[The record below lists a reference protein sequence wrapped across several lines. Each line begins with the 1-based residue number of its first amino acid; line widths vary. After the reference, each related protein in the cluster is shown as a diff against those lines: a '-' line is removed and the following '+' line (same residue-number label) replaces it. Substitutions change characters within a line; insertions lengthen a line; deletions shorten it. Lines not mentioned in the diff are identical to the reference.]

1 MAKFPRTMVG
11 GCSVSRLIIG
21 TNWFLGFSHRTPAKD
36 GFIKE
41 HMDEGKITEI
51 LVTFFNAG
59 VDSIM
64 GPLSQYP
71 FMDSAIKRAEDRTGV
86 GCIRINTPFLNV
98 ADTDA
103 ARAEAARTLD
113 RVAALGTTLCLPHH
127 SCVEQ
132 LVDRGSRTIRRLEY
146 YTGLI
151 RERNMIPGLSAH
163 MPEVVV
169 YADQMEADVETYIQI
184 YNPIGFL
191 MQLEVEWVARIIHQ
205 AKKPVMTTKP
215 MAAGRVTPFVGLNF
229 VWNTIREQDMVTV
242 GTMSP
247 REAAEVVEHSLAALE
262 RRFPLIGS
270 RGTPSKQTIISKE

>member
-1 MAKFPRTMVG
+1 M
-11 GCSVSRLIIG
+11 
-21 TNWFLGFSHRTPAKD
+21 
-36 GFIKE
+36 
-41 HMDEGKITEI
+41 
-51 LVTFFNAG
+51 
-59 VDSIM
+59 
-64 GPLSQYP
+64 
-71 FMDSAIKRAEDRTGV
+71 
-86 GCIRINTPFLNV
+86 
-98 ADTDA
+98 
-103 ARAEAARTLD
+103 
-113 RVAALGTTLCLPHH
+113 
-127 SCVEQ
+127 
-132 LVDRGSRTIRRLEY
+132 
-146 YTGLI
+146 I

-205 AKKPVMTTKP
+205 AKKPVMTIKP

-247 REAAEVVEHSLAALE
+247 REAAEVVEYFLAALE